1 MWNNFLRLVKNEAG
15 NQVVDTWLKSV
26 FLLSFEKSDN
36 KLIFSVPNQFVNSWI
51 KKNYLDLFKKYFSLL
66 LFPDNEEALSINLVF
81 EFKVTTTLT
90 SQNNFNDDDLEKSN
104 DPKDLH
110 RLKKRDSS
118 NKSKS
123 LHASVV
129 GSSSLL
135 PTHISLKNKKNLLS
149 DKYSFKN
156 FVVGPH
162 NHLAY
167 SAAQAVSK
175 GCYKR
180 YNPLFIYGKTGLGKT
195 HLLHCIGNEYK
206 KNNNEGK
213 VIYKSS
219 VSFVDEFIL
228 AIRQNKIQN
237 FTDKYRK
244 IDMLLIDD
252 VQFFA
257 QKEQTQEAFFHI
269 FNQMYD
275 EKKQIVLSCDM
286 MPQQLSGFQER
297 LISRFSWGLSAD
309 ITTPTLETRIA
320 ILQHKAEELKIEL
333 SHEVANFIATTFI
346 TNIREMEGALTKLA
360 AMTLLTFSPIS
371 LALAKKELTMTSIS
385 PALSI
390 TKPDDI
396 VGAILKNF
404 SVSVDDLRSRSRD
417 SNLVAARQLTVY
429 LLKKYTTCSLRTI
442 GYFVGGRTHS
452 TVLHAIAKVEKQLVV
467 DALLQNKLKG
477 IENNL
482 N

>member
-1 MWNNFLRLVKNEAG
+1 
-15 NQVVDTWLKSV
+15 
-26 FLLSFEKSDN
+26 
-36 KLIFSVPNQFVNSWI
+36 
-51 KKNYLDLFKKYFSLL
+51 
-66 LFPDNEEALSINLVF
+66 
-81 EFKVTTTLT
+81 
-90 SQNNFNDDDLEKSN
+90 
-104 DPKDLH
+104 
-110 RLKKRDSS
+110 
-118 NKSKS
+118 
-123 LHASVV
+123 
-129 GSSSLL
+129 
-135 PTHISLKNKKNLLS
+135 LKNKKNLLS

-252 VQFFA
+252 VQFFS

-309 ITTPTLETRIA
+309 ITNPTLETRIA

-404 SVSVDDLRSRSRD
+404 SVSGDDLRSRSRD
-417 SNLVAARQLTVY
+417 SNLVAARQLTIY
-429 LLKKYTTCSLRTI
+429 LLKKHTSCSLRTI

-467 DALLQNKLKG
+467 DTLLQNKLKG